1 MAKLTKGPI
10 KSKNIDAKNNEII
23 KIINDRNAK
32 KEKYRVE
39 VKQEFD
45 PPMSKKAMQK
55 IKP

>member
-1 MAKLTKGPI
+1 MKKGI
-10 KSKNIDAKNNEII
+10 VKNKNIDAKNNEII
-23 KIINDRNAK
+23 KIINDRNDK

-45 PPMSKKAMQK
+45 PPMSKKALQK

>member
-1 MAKLTKGPI
+1 MKKGPI
-10 KSKNIDAKNNEII
+10 KNKNIDAKNNEII